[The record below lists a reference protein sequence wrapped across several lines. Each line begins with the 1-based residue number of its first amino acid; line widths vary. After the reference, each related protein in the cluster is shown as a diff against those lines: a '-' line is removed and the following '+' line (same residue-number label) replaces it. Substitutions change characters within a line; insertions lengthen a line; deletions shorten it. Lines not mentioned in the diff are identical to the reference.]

1 MIIYFIYFIYFLLSL
16 FLFVIINF
24 LKFFN
29 IKIFQHINN
38 YSSSLKD
45 VLDAIK
51 IIDRKKTTILLFHA
65 ASAGEFEQLKPI
77 LSKIN
82 REKYYI
88 IQCFTSPT
96 IFNKEHKSN
105 LFDICC
111 YHPLD
116 FFWKSYYFFKKINP
130 QAYIVTR
137 HDIWPTHL
145 LVTKILKIKSFYI
158 NANIHRNSVWIK
170 PYYKFL
176 SKIIFK
182 NLSFCLVP
190 SDGINKRCIEIIDK
204 DKIYTTGDSR
214 FDQVLERKSLNIKTI
229 LPTEFM
235 DSKNIVFGSYD
246 DIDESLIIES
256 LHEIY
261 PNGDSDL
268 LTQNHKL
275 ILVPHEVSEKKNIN
289 LINKLKSINFNVVK
303 YSEVDKN
310 KIKSILLV
318 DHVGILAD
326 LYKYAKL
333 AYIGAGF
340 SGGVHS
346 VIEPGVHE
354 CIVSFGPN
362 IELLEEAK
370 YIYRHKIGFMIKNK
384 EDLINFITLLN
395 NINNLDEQRL
405 KFNKYIAS
413 QKNASSRII
422 DFIESKI

>member
-1 MIIYFIYFIYFLLSL
+1 
-16 FLFVIINF
+16 

-29 IKIFQHINN
+29 KKIFQHINN
-38 YSSSLKD
+38 YSTSLQN
-45 VLDAIK
+45 VLDAIET
-51 IIDRKKTTILLFHA
+51 IDRKKTTILLFHA

-88 IQCFTSPT
+88 VQSFTSPT
-96 IFNKEHKSN
+96 IFNKECNNN

-137 HDIWPTHL
+137 HDIWPNHL
-145 LVTKILKIKSFYI
+145 FVTKILNIKSFYI
-158 NANIHRNSVWIK
+158 NANLHKNSIWIK
-170 PYYKFL
+170 SYYKFL
-176 SKIIFK
+176 SRIIFK

-190 SDGINKRCIEIIDK
+190 SEGINNKCMDIIHK
-204 DKIYTTGDSR
+204 DKIHTTGDSR
-214 FDQVLERKSLNIKTI
+214 FDQVLERKSLNNSI
-229 LPTEFM
+229 LLPYEFM
-235 DSKNIVFGSYD
+235 KSKNIIFGSYD
-246 DIDESLIIES
+246 DIDEALIIDS
-256 LHEIY
+256 LHQMY

-268 LTQNHKL
+268 LIKNHRL
-275 ILVPHEVSEKKNIN
+275 ILVPHEICENKITN
-289 LINKLKSINFNVVK
+289 LINKLNNMNFNVVRF
-303 YSEVDKN
+303 SELDKN
-310 KIKSILLV
+310 KIKRILLV

-346 VIEPGVHE
+346 VIEPGVYD

-370 YIYRHKIGFMIKNK
+370 YIYNHKIGFMIKNK
-384 EDLINFITLLN
+384 KDLINFITLLN
-395 NINNLDEQRL
+395 NTDDLDEQRL
-405 KFNKYIAS
+405 KFNEYISS
-413 QKNASSRII
+413 QKNASLRII

>member
-1 MIIYFIYFIYFLLSL
+1 MIIYFIYFLLSL
-16 FLFVIINF
+16 FLFVIIYF

-29 IKIFQHINN
+29 KKICEHINN
-38 YSSSLKD
+38 YSSSLKN

-51 IIDRKKTTILLFHA
+51 VIDRKKTTILLFHA

-88 IQCFTSPT
+88 VQSFTSPT
-96 IFNKEHKSN
+96 IFKKEYN
-105 LFDICC
+105 NDLFDICC

-137 HDIWPTHL
+137 HDIWPNHL
-145 LVTKILKIKSFYI
+145 FVTNILKIKSFYI
-158 NANIHRNSVWIK
+158 NANIHRNSIWIK

-176 SKIIFK
+176 SRIIFK

-190 SDGINKRCIEIIDK
+190 SDGINKECMDIIHK
-204 DKIYTTGDSR
+204 DKIYITGDSR
-214 FDQVLERKSLNIKTI
+214 FDQVLERKLLNNKTL
-229 LPTEFM
+229 LPEEF
-235 DSKNIVFGSYD
+235 SKSQNIIFGSYD

-256 LHEIY
+256 LHKIY
-261 PNGDSDL
+261 PNGNSDL
-268 LTQNHKL
+268 LINNHRL
-275 ILVPHEVSEKKNIN
+275 ILVPHEVSENKIIN
-289 LINKLKSINFNVVK
+289 LINKLNNMNFNVVRF
-303 YSEVDKN
+303 SELDEN
-310 KIKSILLV
+310 KINSILLV
-318 DHVGILAD
+318 DQVGILAD

-340 SGGVHS
+340 TGGVHS
-346 VIEPGVHE
+346 VIEPGVYD

-370 YIYRHKIGFMIKNK
+370 YIYNHKIGFMVNNK
-384 EDLINFITLLN
+384 EDLINFITLLS
-395 NINNLDEQRL
+395 NIDNLDEQRL
-405 KFNKYIAS
+405 KFNQYILS
-413 QKNASSRII
+413 QKNASLRII

>member
-1 MIIYFIYFIYFLLSL
+1 MIIYFIYFLLSL

-29 IKIFQHINN
+29 IKISQHINN
-38 YSSSLKD
+38 YSSSLKN

-88 IQCFTSPT
+88 VQSFTSPT
-96 IFNKEHKSN
+96 IFNKEYNSD

-137 HDIWPTHL
+137 HDIWPNHL
-145 LVTKILKIKSFYI
+145 FVTKILKIKSFYI
-158 NANIHRNSVWIK
+158 NANIHKNSIWIK
-170 PYYKFL
+170 PYCKFL
-176 SKIIFK
+176 SRIIFK

-190 SDGINKRCIEIIDK
+190 SDGINKECMDIIHK
-204 DKIYTTGDSR
+204 DKIYITGDSR
-214 FDQVLERKSLNIKTI
+214 FDQVLERKLLNNKTLLPEEFIK
-229 LPTEFM
+229 
-235 DSKNIVFGSYD
+235 SQNIIFGSYD

-256 LHEIY
+256 LHKIY
-261 PNGDSDL
+261 PNGNSDL
-268 LTQNHKL
+268 LINNHRL
-275 ILVPHEVSEKKNIN
+275 ILVPHEVSEKKIIN
-289 LINKLKSINFNVVK
+289 LINKLNNMNFNVVK
-303 YSEVDKN
+303 FSELDEN
-310 KIKSILLV
+310 KINSILLV
-318 DHVGILAD
+318 DQVGILAD

-340 SGGVHS
+340 KGGVHS
-346 VIEPGVHE
+346 VIEPGVYD

-370 YIYRHKIGFMIKNK
+370 YIYNHKIGFMVNNTR
-384 EDLINFITLLN
+384 DLINFITLLN
-395 NINNLDEQRL
+395 NVDNLDEQRL
-405 KFNKYIAS
+405 KFNQYILS
-413 QKNASSRII
+413 QKNASLRII